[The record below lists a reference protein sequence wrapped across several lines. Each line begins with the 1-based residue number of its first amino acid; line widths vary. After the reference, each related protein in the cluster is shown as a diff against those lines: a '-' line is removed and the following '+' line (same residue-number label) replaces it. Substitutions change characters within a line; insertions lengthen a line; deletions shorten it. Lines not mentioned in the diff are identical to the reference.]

1 MCNGVEVAL
10 KIGIHYK
17 GVAFSKQPFHFNKRI
32 FAVKSR
38 AKAVT
43 HLKELPLKDRLQHKL
58 KCRLNDTVFD
68 HRNPQRTKLPA
79 PFGNLHSSYRLWPV
93 GSVLKSY
100 TQFLKIHLR
109 PCRKALH
116 ALAVYSRCATVRLYF
131 LPCRLKR
138 LGSVHFVDQAEPF
151 PSFDAVLQRRQHAFV
166 PHRSFHP
173 RPVAAVCLCALCS
186 LLRHYQRLAFALLH
200 CETHTSTFLSPFPR
214 RSFAFCASRGSGRFG
229 TTKAL
234 TPAPLTTPSAGLPAS
249 CTTPSCRSVSNHVGL
264 PGHRL
269 PPRQRDQRFSD
280 FTMHEQAR
288 RSTPAESSSFAYGPT
303 IRFRL
308 LPTLLR
314 ANAVTFGCGVCGILR
329 HGLSPC

>member
-1 MCNGVEVAL
+1 
-10 KIGIHYK
+10 
-17 GVAFSKQPFHFNKRI
+17 
-32 FAVKSR
+32 
-38 AKAVT
+38 
-43 HLKELPLKDRLQHKL
+43 
-58 KCRLNDTVFD
+58 NDTVFD

-79 PFGNLHSSYRLWPV
+79 PFGNLHSSYRLWSV
-93 GSVLKSY
+93 GSVLKSR
-100 TQFLKIHLR
+100 TQLLKIPLR
-109 PCRKALH
+109 PHRKPLYTLSVH
-116 ALAVYSRCATVRLYF
+116 SRSSPVCLDP
-131 LPCRLKR
+131 LPCRPKR

-173 RPVAAVCLCALCS
+173 RPVAAVCLCALRS
-186 LLRHYQRLAFALLH
+186 LLRPYRRLALALLG
-200 CETHTSTFLSPFPR
+200 CRTHASTFLPPFPR
-214 RSFAFCASRGSGRFG
+214 RSFAFCASRGSRRFG

-280 FTMHEQAR
+280 FALHEQAR